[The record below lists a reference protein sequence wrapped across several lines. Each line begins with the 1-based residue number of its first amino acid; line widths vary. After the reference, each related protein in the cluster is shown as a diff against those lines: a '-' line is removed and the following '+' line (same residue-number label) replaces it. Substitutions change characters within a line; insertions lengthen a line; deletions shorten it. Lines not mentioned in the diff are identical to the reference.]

1 MMLHTFLADDVARAK
16 IQEGVRRA
24 ERSAEVARATVETS
38 TAGPSAS
45 DPKRGLRAAVGRRL
59 VRAGLRLSG
68 ADLSAFTQPAPA
80 DPCL

>member
-16 IQEGVRRA
+16 VEETARRA
-24 ERSAEVARATVETS
+24 ARAAELARAEIVI
-38 TAGPSAS
+38 
-45 DPKRGLRAAVGRRL
+45 RGRMRVAIGRRL

-68 ADLSAFTQPAPA
+68 ATEAAAFGPQVQT